1 MKEKLEA
8 FKQKSKLAFNKI
20 VHPMLG
26 NISISKEKRIAI
38 EILQDSIS
46 ICQFD
51 GKNQIKKLL
60 N

>member
-26 NISISKEKRIAI
+26 SISISKEKRIAI
-38 EILQDSIS
+38 EILALFYKRLSI
-46 ICQFD
+46 
-51 GKNQIKKLL
+51 
-60 N
+60 